1 MYLAFRFFVWDG
13 NEKMTLLE
21 FRRMFAWE
29 MINNPELMEAEE
41 TVRRSKRCRNVATE
55 HSMQTAPKHVRQWTG
70 TKWLHGA
77 KKAYQQYTCSGER
90 CTTKICTYCVC
101 NPNLWLCQYHWQEHY
116 GKVLLEE

>member
-29 MINNPELMEAEE
+29 MINNPEMVEAEE

-55 HSMQTAPKHVRQWTG
+55 HSMQTAPKHARQDWD
-70 TKWLHGA
+70 KVDAWS
-77 KKAYQQYTCSGER
+77 KKGIP
-90 CTTKICTYCVC
+90 TTH
-101 NPNLWLCQYHWQEHY
+101 LFW
-116 GKVLLEE
+116 